1 MCLDNYYYDLDDTIN
16 FLEKT
21 FTYYDTCNTCSENG
35 DSTNHKC
42 DSCKI
47 NYLLYNTNYISCDV
61 SKIYWYYDESVSQL
75 KQNFQMILIY

>member
-21 FTYYDTCNTCSENG
+21 FTSYDTCNTYFENG

-42 DSCKI
+42 NSCKLI
-47 NYLLYNTNYISCDV
+47 IYYI
-61 SKIYWYYDESVSQL
+61 IQ
-75 KQNFQMILIY
+75 II